1 MFIESMINKIT
12 LPITVMMFFLFMM
25 NSHAV
30 ILSKSEVEQ
39 ADISLLQ
46 NESAVFQ
53 SIGMGIALSLAQC
66 EGVDLCTVDVDVEEI
81 EELLKALDVRI
92 NTLTLKQETAEDP
105 AQFEQVLTTYVNTRD
120 DYGAQL
126 EKLKTIKS
134 DLDAEEGFLDDT
146 SALEPDFPVET
157 ARDMEL
163 REYLEEELELFEDDE
178 LEDEESEWDLPEL
191 PEELQ

>member
-1 MFIESMINKIT
+1 MQVHRITISVISIVFMLIT
-12 LPITVMMFFLFMM
+12 L

-30 ILSKSEVEQ
+30 ILNKSEVEQ
-39 ADISLLQ
+39 ADIGLLQ

-66 EGVDLCTVDVDVEEI
+66 EGVDLCTVDVDVEEL

-92 NTLTLKQETAEDP
+92 NTLTLKQEEAEDP
-105 AQFEQVLTTYVNTRD
+105 AQFEQVLATYVNTRD

-126 EKLKTIKS
+126 EKLKTIQS
-134 DLDAEEGFLDDT
+134 ELDAEEGFLDDT
-146 SALEPDFPVET
+146 TALEPDFPVET

-163 REYLEEELELFEDDE
+163 MQYVEEELELFEEEE